1 LFNVLISNQARKFIK
16 KLDNK
21 RRERILEVLETLKSN
36 PMPFRIYDLKKLE
49 GIENSYRI
57 RVGNMRITYE
67 LLLGEFIIKVRYV
80 GFRGKAY

>member
-21 RRERILEVLETLKSN
+21 RQERILEVLETLKSN
-36 PMPFRIYDLKKLE
+36 PMPFRVYDLKKLE

-57 RVGNMRITYE
+57 RIGNMRITYE

>member
-1 LFNVLISNQARKFIK
+1 MFNVLISNQARKFIK

-21 RRERILEVLETLKSN
+21 RRERILVVLETLKSN

-57 RVGNMRITYE
+57 RIGNMRITYE